1 MPVLASYKLFLLANE
16 DERKVFPVINQM
28 LIKHKT
34 FKSPQKLV
42 YLDLNSFL
50 GDKPKNKNKIKLK
63 SSHINIVQ
71 RTFQKKDTKHPV

>member
-1 MPVLASYKLFLLANE
+1 
-16 DERKVFPVINQM
+16 M

-42 YLDLNSFL
+42 YLDLNSIL

-71 RTFQKKDTKHPV
+71 RTFHEKGHKTPSLVITFIHRLVWPSLFLK